1 MINDV
6 HILTE
11 TLTPPDGH
19 SFFGLSFLSWQGNQV
34 TYADSWT
41 VVLVINLLVI
51 FSCLFMFLS
60 KDLLH
65 ARYQNN
71 SLGVIRATQGFA
83 IFIILLSIFRI
94 TILSI
99 GGYPNLWEVIPLHF
113 CRLFVLL
120 VGTSLAF
127 RKIEYVKYFA
137 VFSILG
143 GIVGLSIPDLS
154 NSEYWSQFGGMD
166 IGYDNYIFWDY
177 FIIHGSSVVLPFF
190 IMSCLKPVF
199 YKKEIMYS
207 LLVMGGVAVAI
218 FLLDLALSNVPDER
232 WRPNWFYF
240 GVPAVNGIQELLSFM
255 GPLVDYPT
263 LLFTFIVIGI
273 IMYTSATFI
282 YMNSDRIQFTWYKD
296 HRWHYSLK
304 AKIVPSENM
313 NQFKHGPLYGS

>member
-1 MINDV
+1 MIDIN
-6 HILTE
+6 ILNE
-11 TLTPPDGH
+11 TLAPPDGN

-34 TYADSWT
+34 TYADSWI
-41 VVLVINLLVI
+41 VVLMIYLLVI
-51 FSCLFMFLS
+51 LSCLFIFVS

-71 SLGVIRATQGFA
+71 STGVIRATQGFA
-83 IFIILLSIFRI
+83 IFLLLLSIFRI
-94 TILSI
+94 IILSL

-113 CRLFVLL
+113 CRLFVVLI
-120 VGTSLAF
+120 GTVLCF

-154 NSEYWSQFGGMD
+154 NSDYWAKFGGME

-177 FIIHGSSVVLPFF
+177 FIIHSSSVVLPFF

-207 LLVMGGVAVAI
+207 LLIMGGVAIAI
-218 FLLDLALSNVPDER
+218 FLLDLALSKVPDER

-240 GVPAVNGIQELLSFM
+240 GVPEVNGVQELLSFL
-255 GPLVDYPT
+255 GPLIAYPT

-273 IMYTSATFI
+273 VTYTSATFI
-282 YMNSDRIQFTWYKD
+282 YMNSDRIQFTWERD
-296 HRWHYSLK
+296 HKWHYRLH
-304 AKIVPSENM
+304 AKIIPSENM
-313 NQFKHGPLYGS
+313 KHFKQGPLIVK